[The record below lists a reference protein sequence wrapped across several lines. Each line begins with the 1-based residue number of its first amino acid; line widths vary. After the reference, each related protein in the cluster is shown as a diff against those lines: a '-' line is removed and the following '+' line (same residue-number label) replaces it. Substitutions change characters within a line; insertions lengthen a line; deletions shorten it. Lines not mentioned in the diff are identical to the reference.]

1 VILQTR
7 LAFFFF
13 FFFNLKKKMAEKWK
27 SGTGM
32 AEPNYRKGNKIG
44 GKTGKVTGKGNPN
57 GQMGNY

>member
-1 VILQTR
+1 
-7 LAFFFF
+7 
-13 FFFNLKKKMAEKWK
+13 MAEKWK